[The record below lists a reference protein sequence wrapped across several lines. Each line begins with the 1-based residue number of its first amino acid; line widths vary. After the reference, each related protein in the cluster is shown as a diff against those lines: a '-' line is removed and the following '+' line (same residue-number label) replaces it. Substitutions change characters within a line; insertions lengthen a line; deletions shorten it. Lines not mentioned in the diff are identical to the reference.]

1 MNLFQSSKLLFRKS
15 LRLLTGS
22 FLVGLLASCAP
33 VDRVQAEDVVLE
45 FTYGSEKQEWITLVT
60 KEYNAA
66 GHTVNGKRVQVN
78 PVPMGSG
85 EAIEELISGK
95 RNAHLISPASG
106 AFIELGNAES
116 RAKSGGKDLVKETK
130 NLVLSP
136 VVIAM

>member
-1 MNLFQSSKLLFRKS
+1 MNLFQSSESLTRIS
-15 LRLLTGS
+15 LRLLVVP
-22 FLVGLLASCAP
+22 FLIGLPTFCAP
-33 VDRVQAEDVVLE
+33 GDRVQAEDVMLE
-45 FTYGSEKQEWITLVT
+45 FTYGSEKQGWITLVT

-106 AFIELGNAES
+106 AFI
-116 RAKSGGKDLVKETK
+116 
-130 NLVLSP
+130 
-136 VVIAM
+136 